1 MSVGTSILEDL
12 DPYPGSDAARTSTP
26 STAKSPF
33 SLDGPSRL
41 PRIPMPTTIS
51 TLDQVIHPREDRRST
66 PWLDAHFEVDRRTY
80 HRAHAIVADELADVV
95 AFLERV

>member
-1 MSVGTSILEDL
+1 M
-12 DPYPGSDAARTSTP
+12 
-26 STAKSPF
+26 
-33 SLDGPSRL
+33 
-41 PRIPMPTTIS
+41 
-51 TLDQVIHPREDRRST
+51 IHPREDRRST